1 MASPILAAA
10 ARCEL
15 TQAKNSTG
23 ITCTNTPPTT
33 TLPCATIN
41 ADGVVTQLTYNSQGD
56 LTQSST
62 PDGNAGGEGVSYR
75 LCK

>member
-23 ITCTNTPPTT
+23 ITWFM
-33 TLPCATIN
+33 
-41 ADGVVTQLTYNSQGD
+41 
-56 LTQSST
+56 
-62 PDGNAGGEGVSYR
+62 
-75 LCK
+75 